1 MTKQIRKKV
10 FETNSSS
17 SHSLTMSSGD
27 LVKRPFAAKVLRAGV
42 IELTVGEYH
51 WEWRRYY
58 EPAAK
63 LAYLLTQITGGELP
77 AGDSES
83 ITAQLREDNERFAM
97 LEQVVLDHTG
107 CKLLVTPGSGGIDHQ
122 SGPQE
127 KGVGLELFNNADTL
141 RDFLF
146 KADSYIETG
155 NDNSPAPWEIMTDRG
170 RELYY
175 APYITEVPDD
185 YVSVKL
191 TPLHNHRSDG
201 FATGAG
207 GVVTPTR
214 TPKLHAGLLKSAIIA
229 SAHWE
234 CRGYYNDFENRE
246 VRGYSAAEASCGGA
260 DYGFKLAP
268 NFTASYDYQRGEGYD
283 KQVTFVARVPRELA
297 EQLAAL
303 DPKGYRDHQL
313 AEAVRM
319 VKQAVDELKKQPA
332 HHYYQTQLAEARA
345 KVLKLGGKKA
355 LAALPTVTPAK
366 VVKAAPAKKAAVKK
380 VAAKKA
386 PAKKTSVKK
395 TAP

>member
-27 LVKRPFAAKVLRAGV
+27 LVKRPFAAKVLREGV
-42 IELTVGEYH
+42 VELTVGEYH

-58 EPAAK
+58 EPQAK
-63 LAYLLTQITGGELP
+63 LAYLLTQITDGNLP
-77 AGDSES
+77 SGDSES

-107 CKLLVTPGSGGIDHQ
+107 CKLLVNPGSGGIDHQ

-127 KGVGLELFNNADTL
+127 KSIGLELFNNADTL

-155 NDNSPAPWEIMTDRG
+155 NDNSAAPWEIMTDRG

-175 APYITEVPDD
+175 AAYIVEVPED

-207 GVVTPTR
+207 GVVTPAR
-214 TPKLHAGLLKSAIIA
+214 TPKLHAALLKSAIIA

-234 CRGYYNDFENRE
+234 CRGHYNDFEHRE
-246 VRGYSAAEASCGGA
+246 VRGHSAAEASRGGA

-268 NFTASYDYQRGEGYD
+268 NFTASYDYKRGEGYD
-283 KQVTFVARVPRELA
+283 NRVTFVARVPKELA

-303 DPKGYRDHQL
+303 DPKGHRDHLL
-313 AEAVRM
+313 AEAERM
-319 VKQAVDELKKQPA
+319 AKLAVKELQKQPT
-332 HHYYQTQLAEARA
+332 HRYYQTQLAEARA
-345 KVLKLGGKKA
+345 TVLKLGGKKA
-355 LAALPTVTPAK
+355 LAALPTVAPAEA
-366 VVKAAPAKKAAVKK
+366 VKKAPAKKIAAKK
-380 VAAKKA
+380 AAAKKA
-386 PAKKTSVKK
+386 PAKKTSVNKS
-395 TAP
+395 AA